1 MSTELAQ
8 TERKRVLS
16 LFILTNFA
24 LKTYLCSV
32 KMLYEM
38 PKLSL
43 EKIFTVYEKNNI
55 SSGPGKMMYRIQFVA
70 FVCYC
75 WDVFIVNY

>member
-1 MSTELAQ
+1 M
-8 TERKRVLS
+8 LS

-24 LKTYLCSV
+24 LKTYLCSA

-43 EKIFTVYEKNNI
+43 EKIFTVYEKKKVHI

-70 FVCYC
+70 FVCCC
-75 WDVFIVNY
+75 WDFFVVNY